1 MRFISTRV
9 HGILDYLMGIL
20 LIASPWIFNFDNG
33 GAETWVPVVVGIV
46 MLLQALMTDF
56 EMGMMKT
63 ISMGTH
69 LRMDFVAGLFLA
81 ASPWIF
87 GFSDSVWMPHVIFG
101 LMEVAASL
109 MTRTVPAYAST
120 RNPVKTA
127 VNDITGNHHNRF

>member
-1 MRFISTRV
+1 MRFISTKV

-33 GAETWVPVVVGIV
+33 GAETWVPVILGIV

-56 EMGMMKT
+56 EMGIMKT

-69 LRMDFVAGLFLA
+69 LRMDLIAGLFLA

-87 GFSDSVWMPHVIFG
+87 GFSDTVWEPHVIFG

-120 RNPVKTA
+120 HNPVKTA
-127 VNDITGNHHNRF
+127 VNDITGNHQNRM

>member
-1 MRFISTRV
+1 MRFISTKV
-9 HGILDYLMGIL
+9 HGIMDYLMGIL

-33 GAETWVPVVVGIV
+33 GAETWVPVIVGIV
-46 MLLQALMTDF
+46 MLLQAIMTDY

-69 LRMDFVAGLFLA
+69 LRMDFIAGLFLA

-87 GFSDSVWMPHVIFG
+87 GFSDTVWEPHVILG

-109 MTRTVPAYAST
+109 MTRTVPTYAQT